1 MKQQTGKGL
10 QRLNITLPTE
20 LWKWLQIQAEK
31 VDISAS
37 FYLAKL
43 IEKDKNFW
51 EITEKK
57 S

>member
-1 MKQQTGKGL
+1 MKQQTGKDL
-10 QRLNITLPTE
+10 TRLNITLPTE
-20 LWKWLQIQAEK
+20 LWDWLKSQSDKAN
-31 VDISAS
+31 ISAS

-43 IEKDKNFW
+43 IEKDKKFF

>member
-20 LWKWLQIQAEK
+20 LWKWLQSQAEK
-31 VDISAS
+31 ANISAS

-43 IEKDKNFW
+43 IEKDKNFF